1 MSFAAQLAEALAEGD
16 LSHLH
21 LIGKGQKKLKKARVG
36 AGDIKV
42 RPRGA
47 GTKGGKHHA
56 PQQPR
61 RGKSIPL

>member
-21 LIGKGQKKLKKARVG
+21 LIGKEKKLKKAKVG
-36 AGDIKV
+36 SGDPTT

-47 GTKGGKHHA
+47 GTKGGKHAA

-61 RGKSIPL
+61 RGKSIPV